1 MLIEC
6 LVIWFQF
13 LLLCI
18 RAVNPLSQG
27 CFGEGRLNKS
37 VSILFAFPASDF
49 ERSAISQASLPGMCF
64 LAGWAWAS
72 GMSLLLDPGTCLPLS
87 RALVCLNIHNTTSC
101 QPCEASVTHIKTVS
115 RLQAPET
122 WGFQSLLFSTDQN
135 SAWHTVGTQCLLNKY
150 YGRNHLL
157 SVWSIR

>member
-122 WGFQSLLFSTDQN
+122 WAFSPCCSPLTRIVSD
-135 SAWHTVGTQCLLNKY
+135 TQWA
-150 YGRNHLL
+150 L
-157 SVWSIR
+157 SVCWINTMGEITFYQSGV